1 MTIALSI
8 LFAAIVG
15 GTVFALIQSAFDRRD
30 RAAQAAPTAPL
41 PRWEAPRAP
50 EPQTQPL
57 PDPAPAE
64 PPRRDGLWAGWA
76 RD

>member
-8 LFAAIVG
+8 LFAAVVG
-15 GTVFALIQSAFDRRD
+15 GTVFALMQSAFDRRD
-30 RAAQAAPTAPL
+30 RAAQAAPTEPL
-41 PRWEAPRAP
+41 PRWEPPQAP

-57 PDPAPAE
+57 PEPAPE
-64 PPRRDGLWAGWA
+64 PSRRDGLWAGWA

>member
-15 GTVFALIQSAFDRRD
+15 GTVFALMQSAFDRRD
-30 RAAQAAPTAPL
+30 RAAQAAPTEPL
-41 PRWEAPRAP
+41 PHWEPRDHDTV
-50 EPQTQPL
+50 PQTQPL
-57 PDPAPAE
+57 PDPAPE